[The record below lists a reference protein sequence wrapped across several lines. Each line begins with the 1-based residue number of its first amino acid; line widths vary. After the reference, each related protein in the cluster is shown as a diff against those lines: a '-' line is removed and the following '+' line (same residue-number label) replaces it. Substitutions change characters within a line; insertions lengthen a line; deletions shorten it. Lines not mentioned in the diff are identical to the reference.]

1 MRCMGTER
9 PLTGSTKRV
18 PAGPHTAQPPP
29 ARALLEAAKIL
40 CKRNVCVR
48 RPDKT
53 QHLHRQ
59 RDKNQPTRKMREPK
73 PTVFRRGHKLSLPPL
88 SRPQTKGRYAASA
101 LRPARRQ
108 PARTEPRPPPA
119 LRRSLRGTAGTGS

>member
-18 PAGPHTAQPPP
+18 PAGPDTAQPPP

-88 SRPQTKGRYAASA
+88 SRPQTKGRYAATA